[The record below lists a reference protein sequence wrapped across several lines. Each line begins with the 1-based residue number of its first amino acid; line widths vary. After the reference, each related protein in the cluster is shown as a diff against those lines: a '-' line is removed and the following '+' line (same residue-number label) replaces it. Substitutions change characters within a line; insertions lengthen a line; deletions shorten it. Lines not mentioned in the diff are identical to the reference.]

1 MLHSRVLRS
10 MSAGPAKMPETLPP
24 WAIKKRTYLS
34 LALDRWAVKLQRTA
48 TKIIGLS
55 DRLMGV
61 QPKEELYRIPR
72 LLKVNGKRPSVMDNC
87 FIAPSALVTGD
98 VNIGRKNYIGYN
110 AIIRAEKGESIH
122 LGESCSVQEK
132 AVVTGNTTVGKWSTI
147 EPMAIVESADIASC
161 SFVGAN
167 AIVMKGASIESGAM
181 LCAASVLQ
189 SGAVIP
195 SGEMWAGNPAQ
206 KVADLTEK
214 EKEDIIKA
222 AKHSVLLAIEHH
234 DSWELTWEEVEDQ
247 RETRELFARYAE
259 SNREVRIKA
268 MYIKEPPR
276 PNRKKMG
283 RMTPQEISNGSEN
296 TPAMTESIH
305 AGY

>member
-1 MLHSRVLRS
+1 MFRSRSLRC
-10 MSAGPAKMPETLPP
+10 APTGVAKAPEQLPD

-34 LALDRWAVKLQRTA
+34 LALDRWALKLQRLA
-48 TKIIGLS
+48 TRVITIS
-55 DRLMGV
+55 DRMMGV

-72 LLKVNGKRPSVMDNC
+72 LLKVSGKRPTVSDNC

-98 VNIGRKNYIGYN
+98 VHVGRKNYIGYN
-110 AIIRAEKGESIH
+110 AIIRAEKGESIY
-122 LGESCSVQEK
+122 LGESCNVQEK
-132 AVVTGNTTVGKWSTI
+132 AVLTGNTTVGKWTTI
-147 EPMAIVESADIASC
+147 EPMAVVESADIASC
-161 SFVGAN
+161 SFVGASS
-167 AIVMKGASIESGAM
+167 IVMKGSSIESGAM

-206 KVADLTEK
+206 KVADLTAK
-214 EKEDIIKA
+214 EKDDIVKA

-234 DSWELTWEEVEDQ
+234 DSWELTWEEIEDQ
-247 RETRELFARYAE
+247 REAREHFARYAE
-259 SNREVRIKA
+259 NNREVRIKA

-283 RMTPQEISNGSEN
+283 RRTPHELVEGTEN
-296 TPAMTESIH
+296 APALAESIH
-305 AGY
+305 QGY